1 MKDDDSKHGFSKDAW
16 EFGKKVAREAMLSAA
31 VRERRD
37 SLPNFTISYSELA
50 RKINARAT
58 GFDLRAQDPPLYLM
72 LEQISTEEHTAGRGM
87 LSVVVVREFDGRPG
101 KGFFVLGK
109 SLGHNTE
116 DCEAFWQ
123 SELNKVHQSALK
135 HPYQA
140 TSIA

>member
-58 GFDLRAQDPPLYLM
+58 GFDLRARDRRLNVM
-72 LEQISTEEHTAGRGM
+72 LDQISTEEHKAGRGM
-87 LSVVVVREFDGRPG
+87 LSVVVVRKSDGRPG
-101 KGFFVLGK
+101 DKFFDLAK
-109 SLGHNTE
+109 SLGHDTE
-116 DCEAFWQ
+116 DCESFWK

-135 HPYQA
+135 HPHQA